1 MRPKKRPAPFWSKR
15 YQVPFVILASVLPA
29 VVRAAADVPP
39 EMIEVD
45 VEVLEVNK
53 SKLLKVGLDWVRL
66 LEGVPVAGSSAPAGP
81 ASAAEAIESAVHPLT
96 KLGTF
101 DRGQV
106 DAFVRLMQTNNYGKL
121 LAKPRLLCV
130 SGAQANF
137 LVGGELPI
145 VSQDTQGHTSVT
157 WKEYGIKLAIKPERK
172 DVNIHTHV
180 RAEASTIDAAT
191 AVTLPNGTYMP
202 GLKTRWA
209 ETDVELAPKATVIM
223 AGLIQTEEA
232 RITNGLPVL
241 SDLPLLGWFFRHTHT
256 ETLETEL
263 VIFLTPSFTTGQA
276 GAAGT

>member
-1 MRPKKRPAPFWSKR
+1 MTGFGIALVAGLLGGPAWAAGEP
-15 YQVPFVILASVLPA
+15 PA
-29 VVRAAADVPP
+29 
-39 EMIEVD
+39 EMIEID

-53 SKLLKVGLDWVRL
+53 SKLLKVGLDWTRL
-66 LEGVPVAGSSAPAGP
+66 LEGVPATGSSAPTGP
-81 ASAAEAIESAVHPLT
+81 MSAAEIVESATHPLT
-96 KLGTF
+96 KLGPLE
-101 DRGQV
+101 RGQV

-130 SGAQANF
+130 SASQANF

-172 DVNIHTHV
+172 DANIHTHV
-180 RAEASTIDAAT
+180 RAEASTIDAGT

-232 RITNGLPVL
+232 KVTNGLPVL
-241 SDLPLLGWFFRHTHT
+241 SDLPVLGWFFRHTRT
-256 ETLETEL
+256 ETVETEL
-263 VIFLTPSFTTGQA
+263 VIFLTPSFTSGQA

>member
-1 MRPKKRPAPFWSKR
+1 
-15 YQVPFVILASVLPA
+15 VTGLALA
-29 VVRAAADVPP
+29 LAARLLGGTALAAGEPP

-53 SKLLKVGLDWVRL
+53 SRLLKVGLDWVRL
-66 LEGVPVAGSSAPAGP
+66 LEGIPVTGSTGAAGP
-81 ASAAEAIESAVHPLT
+81 ASAAELVESAVHPLT

-101 DRGQV
+101 ERGQV
-106 DAFVRLMQTNNYGKL
+106 DAFVRLIQTNNYGKL

-157 WKEYGIKLAIKPERK
+157 WKEYGVKLAIKPERK
-172 DVNIHTHV
+172 DANIHTHV
-180 RAEASTIDAAT
+180 RAEASTIDAGT

-232 RITNGLPVL
+232 KVTSGLPIL
-241 SDLPLLGWFFRHTHT
+241 SDLPLLGWFFRHTRT
-256 ETLETEL
+256 ESVETEL
-263 VIFLTPSFTTGQA
+263 VIFLTPSFTSGQA